1 MSEVDEDQLLQAFL
15 QEVLPKIERV
25 VSRALRDGRSIG
37 ELAFDLE
44 RGLDDKIRGGCA
56 PRADVADRWR
66 AHPGL
71 PETKRNE
78 LADLVMETSQTAL
91 PVVLTI
97 IHERFV
103 LYGVR
108 RLEGDVIAPDVPKE
122 KPN

>member
-1 MSEVDEDQLLQAFL
+1 VSEVDEDMLLQAFL
-15 QEVLPKIERV
+15 QEVLPKIERIV
-25 VSRALRDGRSIG
+25 TRALRDGRAMS

-56 PRADVADRWR
+56 PRSEVANRWR

-71 PETKRNE
+71 SEAKRNE
-78 LADLVMETSQTAL
+78 IADLVMETSLTAL

-97 IHERFV
+97 IHQRFV

-108 RLEGDVIAPDVPKE
+108 RLEGDVIGAETP